1 SNIQTGAERMPHDL
15 SHLGFL
21 AGQIGRLITIS
32 TTPVIAGD
40 SFEMDAVGAL
50 RLSPLRRGLAID
62 STVDIFTFYVP
73 HRHVYGE
80 QWIKFMKDGVNATPL
95 PTVNTTGYIDHAAFL
110 GTINPDTNKIPKHL
124 FQGYLNIYNNY
135 FKAPWMPDRTEA
147 NPNELNQDDA
157 RYGFRCCH
165 LKNIWTAPLPPETEL
180 SRQMTTSTGM
190 APVTTKF
197 RDVPNLSGTPLI
209 FRDNKGRTIKTG
221 QLGIGPVDAGFLV
234 AQNTAQAANGERAI
248 PSNLWADLSNA
259 TSIDI
264 MGLQAAYANL
274 HTDQERDYFMQRY
287 RDVISSFGGKTSYD
301 ADNRPLLVM
310 RSNLWASGYD
320 VDGTDQTSLGQF
332 SGRVQQTY
340 KHSVPRFFVPE
351 HGTMFT
357 LALVRFPPTATKEI
371 QYLNAKGALTYT
383 DIAGDPVLYGNLP
396 PREIS
401 MKDVFRSGDSS
412 KKFKIAEGQWYRY
425 APSYVS
431 PAYHLL
437 EGFPFI
443 QEPPSGDLQERVL
456 IRHHDYDQCFQS
468 VQLLQWNSQV
478 KFNVTVYR
486 NLPTTRDSIM
496 TS

>member
-1 SNIQTGAERMPHDL
+1 MSNIQTGAERMPHDL

-32 TTPVIAGD
+32 TTAVIAGD
-40 SFEMDAVGAL
+40 SFDMDAVGAL

-147 NPNELNQDDA
+147 NPN
-157 RYGFRCCH
+157 
-165 LKNIWTAPLPPETEL
+165 
-180 SRQMTTSTGM
+180 
-190 APVTTKF
+190 V
-197 RDVPNLSGTPLI
+197 
-209 FRDNKGRTIKTG
+209 
-221 QLGIGPVDAGFLV
+221 
-234 AQNTAQAANGERAI
+234 
-248 PSNLWADLSNA
+248 
-259 TSIDI
+259 
-264 MGLQAAYANL
+264 

-287 RDVISSFGGKTSYD
+287 HDVISSFGGKTSYD

-412 KKFKIAEGQWYRY
+412 
-425 APSYVS
+425 
-431 PAYHLL
+431 
-437 EGFPFI
+437 
-443 QEPPSGDLQERVL
+443 
-456 IRHHDYDQCFQS
+456 
-468 VQLLQWNSQV
+468 
-478 KFNVTVYR
+478 T
-486 NLPTTRDSIM
+486 
-496 TS
+496 